1 MVKIICD
8 SACDIK
14 QDEAR
19 ELGVLVVP
27 IKVNFSGTEYLD
39 GVTLNSDEFF
49 KKLIES
55 SDIPKT
61 SQIPPYEWQEIFEKN
76 KDDEVIV
83 ITMSKKL
90 SNTYNSA
97 LLASKDY
104 PNVTVVDSENV
115 TIGEKILIKHAIRLK
130 DEGKTRKQIVKALE
144 DNKGRIRLV
153 ALLDTLEYLRKG
165 GRIGVVTAVAG
176 KFLQIKP
183 VVEIYDGKVRTIGK
197 AMGSKN
203 GNNMLR
209 KKINDYDG
217 IDFDYP
223 CALAYSGLDP
233 FMLEKYVEDSMDLY
247 PEGFEFD
254 KVQIGSAIGTHI
266 GPGGIAFAFFKQG
279 K

>member
-14 QDEAR
+14 QNEAK
-19 ELGVLVVP
+19 ELNIEVIP
-27 IKVNFSGTEYLD
+27 IKVNISGVEYLD
-39 GVTLNSDEFF
+39 GVDLSSDDFF

-61 SQIPPYEWQEIFEKN
+61 SQIPPFEWQGIFEKN
-76 KDDEVIV
+76 KDEEVVV

-90 SNTYNSA
+90 SNTYNSV

-115 TIGEKILIKHAIRLK
+115 TIGERILVKLAAKLR
-130 DEGKTRKQIVKALE
+130 DEGKTKKQIVKALE
-144 DNKGRIRLV
+144 TNKGRIRLV

-165 GRIGVVTAVAG
+165 GRISVVTAVAG
-176 KFLQIKP
+176 KILQIKP
-183 VVEIYDGKVRTIGK
+183 VIEIFDGKVRTIGK

-223 CALAYSGLDP
+223 CALAYSGLDSI
-233 FMLEKYVEDSMDLY
+233 MLDKYVEDSIDLY
-247 PEGFEFD
+247 PEDFEFD

-266 GPGGIAFAFFKQG
+266 GPGGVAFAFFK
-279 K
+279 KEN